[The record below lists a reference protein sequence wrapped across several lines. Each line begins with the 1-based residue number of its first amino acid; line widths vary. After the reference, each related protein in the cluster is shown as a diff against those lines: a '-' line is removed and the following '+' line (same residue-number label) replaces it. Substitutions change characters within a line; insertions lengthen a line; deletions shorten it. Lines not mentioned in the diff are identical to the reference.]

1 METAIVLKAL
11 ADENRL
17 QIIQLLLQHKHCV
30 RALARKLSISE
41 AAVSQHL
48 KVLKDAGLLF
58 GERKGH
64 HMHYE
69 VNRDVLQELSQEI
82 AILANIEQRE
92 CGEHAEQGCHCKQTC
107 NHETQRGDLCEAE

>member
-1 METAIVLKAL
+1 MGELALVLKAL

-17 QIIQLLLQHKHCV
+17 QIVQLLLQHRHCV

-48 KVLKDAGLLF
+48 KILKDVGLLS

-69 VNRDVLQELSQEI
+69 VNRDMLYALSREIEMLSNMQQKECSEHMEQE
-82 AILANIEQRE
+82 
-92 CGEHAEQGCHCKQTC
+92 CHCKKIC
-107 NHETQRGDLCEAE
+107 NHENERGDLV

>member
-1 METAIVLKAL
+1 MEPVIVLKAL

-17 QIIQLLLQHKHCV
+17 QIVQLLLQHRHCV

-48 KVLKDAGLLF
+48 KVLKDAELLF

-69 VNRDVLQELSQEI
+69 VNRDVLYELSQEI
-82 AILANIEQRE
+82 VALANMQQKE

-107 NHETQRGDLCEAE
+107 N

>member
-1 METAIVLKAL
+1 METVTVLKAL

-17 QIIQLLLQHKHCV
+17 QIVQLLLQHKHCV
-30 RALARKLSISE
+30 RALAKKLEISE

-48 KVLKDAGLLF
+48 KVLKDAELLF
-58 GERKGH
+58 GERQGH

-82 AILANIEQRE
+82 AVLANIEQRE
-92 CGEHAEQGCHCKQTC
+92 CGAHAEQGCHCKQTC
-107 NHETQRGDLCEAE
+107 NHEKQWGELHEAE

>member
-1 METAIVLKAL
+1 MEPVIVLKAL

-17 QIIQLLLQHKHCV
+17 QIVQLLLQHRHCV

-48 KVLKDAGLLF
+48 KVLKDAELLF

-69 VNRDVLQELSQEI
+69 VNRDVLHELSQEI
-82 AILANIEQRE
+82 AALANMQQKE
-92 CGEHAEQGCHCKQTC
+92 CGEHTEQGCHCKQTC
-107 NHETQRGDLCEAE
+107 N